1 MILSEAQVKSILTR
15 TTGFLKSV
23 SSHSL
28 QSYRG
33 CSFGRSLCGVGCYVQ
48 HNGFVTR
55 GQAWGTFL
63 EARTNAAASYLAAVA
78 RERDWARRSRG
89 RFSIFMS
96 SSTDP
101 FVPQED
107 RFRVTRGVLEAMLQE
122 PPDQLTV
129 QSHSHRVANYLDLY
143 LPLSRRCDLRVHLS
157 IETDRERLP
166 GLPPPASSIDAR
178 FAAAAQLQS
187 AGIRVVITV
196 SPLLPIADPRAFF
209 TRIAASADAVV
220 IDHYIE
226 GDGSND
232 GSRTIRTALPA
243 AMAAIDPRSTMLAYR
258 DEIVAVAE
266 QVMPGRVGLSIDGF
280 AGRFRESRY
289 GTSARI
295 VP

>member
-1 MILSEAQVKSILTR
+1 MILSQAQVKSILTR
-15 TTGFLKSV
+15 TTGFLKTV

-28 QSYRG
+28 QPYRG

-63 EARTNAAASYLAAVA
+63 EARSNAAASYLAAA
-78 RERDWARRSRG
+78 GRERDWARRSRG

-107 RFRVTRGVLEAMLQE
+107 RFRITRGVLEAMQQE
-122 PPDQLTV
+122 PPDELTV
-129 QSHSHRVANYLDLY
+129 QSHTHRVANYLELY
-143 LPLSRRCDLRVHLS
+143 QGLSQRCDVRVHLS

-166 GLPPPASSIDAR
+166 GLPPPASSVEAR
-178 FAAAAQLQS
+178 FAAAQRLRA

-196 SPLLPIADPRAFF
+196 SPLLPILDPVAFF
-209 TRIAASADAVV
+209 TRVAASADAVV

-226 GDGSND
+226 GDGSPD
-232 GSRTIRTALPA
+232 GARTIRTALPT
-243 AMAAIDPRSTMLAYR
+243 AMAAIDPHTTSLSYR
-258 DEIVAVAE
+258 DEIVATAHRI
-266 QVMPGRVGLSIDGF
+266 MPGRVGVSSDGF
-280 AGRFRESRY
+280 AGRVISEH
-289 GTSARI
+289 GDQ
-295 VP
+295 